1 MDTPAHDLD
10 RHAAARRGA
19 RPAIRRRA
27 VVCISL
33 IVAGVS
39 FAVLS
44 LLLQS
49 PSLVW
54 NFSDSVPTGLYR
66 IESGAPVKGDLLAI
80 APAGKARS
88 TLDAYGALPPG
99 RLLLKHLAGASGDT
113 VCRDHTSIT
122 INGAPAAV
130 ARLRFHDGRALP
142 AWRGCRTLGDSEIFV
157 LAENPRS
164 FDGRY
169 FGAIDDTQIVGLARP
184 ILTFPQTQEA
194 R

>member
-1 MDTPAHDLD
+1 M
-10 RHAAARRGA
+10 RRG
-19 RPAIRRRA
+19 A

-44 LLLQS
+44 LLPRP

-54 NFSDSVPTGLYR
+54 NCSDIVPTGLYR
-66 IESGAPVKGDLLAI
+66 IENGAPVRGDLLAI
-80 APAGKARS
+80 APAGKARM
-88 TLDAYGALPPG
+88 TLDAFGALPPG
-99 RLLLKHLAGASGDT
+99 RLLLKHLAGVSGDT

-130 ARLRFHDGRALP
+130 ARLRSHDGRALP
-142 AWRGCRTLGDSEIFV
+142 AWSGCRALGDSEIFV

-169 FGAIDDTQIVGLARP
+169 FGAIDDAQIVGLARP
-184 ILTFPQTQEA
+184 VLTFPHTQEA